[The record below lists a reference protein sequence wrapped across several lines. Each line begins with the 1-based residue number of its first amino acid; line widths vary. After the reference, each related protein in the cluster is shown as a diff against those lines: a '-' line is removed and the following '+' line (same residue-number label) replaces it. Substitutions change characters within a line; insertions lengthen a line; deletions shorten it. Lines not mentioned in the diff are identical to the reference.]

1 MVDATDLALIA
12 TVVQTVVITFTLVVF
27 IFQFRSQEKAIK
39 DSAYQNVLGRYNEY
53 VMSSSGTDDLL
64 LAQLFMAN
72 GERLSAEDISA
83 IRRLM
88 IAYGIIEEAYELYE
102 KGWIDEQAW
111 NQWGAWLNSLCRHPR
126 FADLHAATDGMFD
139 KGFQDYVTKILGEYG
154 KAHGKSTQ

>member
-12 TVVQTVVITFTLVVF
+12 TVVQTIVITFTLVVF

-39 DSAYQNVLGRYNEY
+39 ESAYQNVLGRYNEY

-72 GERLSAEDISA
+72 GEKLSPADVAA

-88 IAYGIIEEAYELYE
+88 VAYGIIEQAYELYE
-102 KGWIDEQAW
+102 KGWIDEVAW
-111 NQWGAWLNSLCRHPR
+111 DQWGAWLSSLCRHPR
-126 FADLHAATDGMFD
+126 FADLHAATNGMFD
-139 KGFQDYVTKILGEYG
+139 KGFQDYVTKILKDSTETEG
-154 KAHGKSTQ
+154 KGVQ